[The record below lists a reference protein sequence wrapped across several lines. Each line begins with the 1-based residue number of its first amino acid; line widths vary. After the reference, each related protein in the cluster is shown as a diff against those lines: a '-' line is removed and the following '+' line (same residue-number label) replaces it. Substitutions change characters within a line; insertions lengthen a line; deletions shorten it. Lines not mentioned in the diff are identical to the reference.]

1 MRKTI
6 AAAFVIAASML
17 TPAGTALAGKPS
29 SSLSLVVV
37 SSSPATALASAAAG
51 PSYGSQVTFDVSSS
65 ETNRP
70 FVNLRCYQNGAFV
83 YDGWHGFFAGYAPEP
98 NFTLASSYWLGGAAD
113 CTARLV
119 EWSRNGRERTLASLD
134 FHVSP

>member
-1 MRKTI
+1 
-6 AAAFVIAASML
+6 VIAASML
-17 TPAGTALAGKPS
+17 TLAGTALAGKPS
-29 SSLSLVVV
+29 SSLRLVFV
-37 SSSPATALASAAAG
+37 SSSPTTALASAAAEA
-51 PSYGSQVTFDVSSS
+51 SYGSDVTFDVSTS

-70 FVNLRCYQNGAFV
+70 FVNLRCYQDGAFV
-83 YDGWHGFFAGYAPEP
+83 YDGWHGFFASYAPEP

-134 FHVSP
+134 FHVSA

>member
-1 MRKTI
+1 MRKTV
-6 AAAFVIAASML
+6 AAALVVAASML
-17 TPAGTALAGKPS
+17 TLAGTAVAGKPS

-37 SSSPATALASAAAG
+37 SSSPATALTSAAAG
-51 PSYGSQVTFDVSSS
+51 PSYGSEVTFDVSSS
-65 ETNRP
+65 ETDRP

-83 YDGWHGFFAGYAPEP
+83 YDRWHGFFASYAPEP
-98 NFTLASSYWLGGAAD
+98 NFTLASTYWLGGAAD

-134 FHVSP
+134 FQVSE